1 MGSSTNVI
9 GYVQTN
15 GFLGNLFAKWMMA
28 FPVECSVEDPLALGT
43 RAFDQLQRMLSER
56 WEAAALPARRV
67 FIGVPDPNQDFALE
81 AMFALSVTSGE
92 FMLAHGVPSSSQ
104 SAMQMSSFPK
114 STSVSLQTWEDLDE
128 ISSLPLVFAVPRE
141 KEAEE
146 VRNAIPGARVTVVSS
161 PANLAALILLSAG
174 VIAANTIALPIA
186 SYLRKPAFGMFES
199 KMIAKKYSYPGV
211 DVITEQDAGPAMLLV
226 NATALR
232 KRVDRLEELHPSA

>member
-1 MGSSTNVI
+1 MIRVI
-9 GYVQTN
+9 
-15 GFLGNLFAKWMMA
+15 
-28 FPVECSVEDPLALGT
+28 SVGLTVVPSCCIDIFSL
-43 RAFDQLQRMLSER
+43 
-56 WEAAALPARRV
+56 V
-67 FIGVPDPNQDFALE
+67 FIPATS
-81 AMFALSVTSGE
+81 LSP
-92 FMLAHGVPSSSQ
+92 FNR
-104 SAMQMSSFPK
+104 
-114 STSVSLQTWEDLDE
+114 SVMTLTFLQ